1 MAPLRCHPSNTADK
15 SSLAH
20 HLPSAFHPR
29 KEYMNATDTPLAPPD
44 SPTADQLTEMTVKP
58 FEKERS
64 KTHVRAGITKNKGK
78 GLSKAIRVMSRN
90 SRRIN
95 RKRG

>member
-1 MAPLRCHPSNTADK
+1 MDT
-15 SSLAH
+15 
-20 HLPSAFHPR
+20 
-29 KEYMNATDTPLAPPD
+29 TGTPLVLPD
-44 SPTADQLTEMTVKP
+44 RSTADQPAETP
-58 FEKERS
+58 FKQEEKERS

>member
-1 MAPLRCHPSNTADK
+1 
-15 SSLAH
+15 
-20 HLPSAFHPR
+20 
-29 KEYMNATDTPLAPPD
+29 MNATDTPLAPPD
-44 SPTADQLTEMTVKP
+44 SPTADMTVKP

-64 KTHVRAGITKNKGK
+64 KTHIRAGITKNKGK
-78 GLSKAIRVMSRN
+78 GISKAIRVMSRN